1 MARSSDQLAKLN
13 RKFDAIPRAIREAVI
28 PALDKS
34 ADQLVAAA
42 KHLAPEES
50 GDLKDSIRK
59 EAGEHD
65 LQRRI
70 LAGDNVAFYAVHVE
84 HGTAEAVAQPFFFPA
99 YRLQKKSI
107 QSRIK
112 RAIGKAVKEEWARR

>member
-1 MARSSDQLAKLN
+1 MVRSSNQLAKLN
-13 RKFDAIPRAIREAVI
+13 WKFDAIPRAIREAVA

-42 KHLAPEES
+42 QHLAPEQS

-84 HGTAEAVAQPFFFPA
+84 HGTAEAAAKPFFYPA

-112 RAIGKAVKEEWARR
+112 RAISKAVKEKWAK